1 MAGRARR
8 DLPASL
14 SLLGTGWRAQGAGRR
29 AQGAGRC
36 AEGAGRCAE
45 GAEQCAEGR
54 GLSRAPAD
62 QAGRRQGRGAAVQAS
77 DGDPGPRAAG
87 VGSRRRAF
95 TWPLFLIKITAV
107 IADLL
112 KILHLKAVFSIIFP

>member
-1 MAGRARR
+1 MSQEGPAR
-8 DLPASL
+8 LPVAARH
-14 SLLGTGWRAQGAGRR
+14 WV
-29 AQGAGRC
+29 
-36 AEGAGRCAE
+36 
-45 GAEQCAEGR
+45 EGR
-54 GLSRAPAD
+54 GLSRALAD

>member
-1 MAGRARR
+1 MSQEGPARLPVAARHWVEGAGRGAE
-8 DLPASL
+8 
-14 SLLGTGWRAQGAGRR
+14 GAGRR
-29 AQGAGRC
+29 AVRRGPRAEPGPGRPGW
-36 AEGAGRCAE
+36 A
-45 GAEQCAEGR
+45 
-54 GLSRAPAD
+54 
-62 QAGRRQGRGAAVQAS
+62 RQGRGAAVQAS